1 MPIYKNGQ
9 KITPKPRLRIRP
21 TMGLGNILHALCLD
35 PAPFAQNH
43 GSAALLRRGLS
54 VLFLTD
60 IYIGKIISCLNIYI
74 YMIYKTRISY

>member
-9 KITPKPRLRIRP
+9 KITPKPRLRVRP

-43 GSAALLRRGLS
+43 GSAALLRRGLR
-54 VLFLTD
+54 VLF
-60 IYIGKIISCLNIYI
+60 
-74 YMIYKTRISY
+74 